1 LEAELQQIEEKFDTK
16 KRKFI
21 ECSDTFQQE
30 LKKVL
35 LIHLQS
41 NILCLIV

>member
-1 LEAELQQIEEKFDTK
+1 MFYLLFQKKLEAELQQIEEKFDTK

-30 LKKVL
+30 LKKV
-35 LIHLQS
+35 S
-41 NILCLIV
+41 KK